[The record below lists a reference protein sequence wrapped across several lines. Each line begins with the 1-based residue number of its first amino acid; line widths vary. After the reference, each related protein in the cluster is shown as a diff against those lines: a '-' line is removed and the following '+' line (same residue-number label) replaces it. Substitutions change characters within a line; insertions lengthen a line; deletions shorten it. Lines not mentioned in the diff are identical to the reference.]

1 MANLKAL
8 SQRIKSVKS
17 IQKTT
22 RVMQMISASKFRA
35 ARTSLAYAREYY
47 EKLSADLNVQ
57 SPKRSIDDAK
67 PSASELFVIF
77 SSDRGL
83 CGGFNYSIAKAFFEH
98 LNTERNVAGVRQ
110 EFLFIGTKV
119 YDIVRSKMGDL
130 EKSAVIRVVP
140 QAKSVNFSGFK
151 DFLQQLSI
159 DFMTFRRVSVLYT
172 RFNTIS
178 SQEQV
183 VEDILLNDYKASDE
197 ECFPDS
203 RPADARAEVES
214 SCIYD
219 PSFLEISEEVWV
231 KKFFGK
237 FYLAACESMVCE
249 HCSRM
254 IAMESANS
262 NTGSMLDRLVLS
274 YNRSRQ
280 AAITTDLIEVI
291 SGCEALG

>member
-35 ARTSLAYAREYY
+35 ARVSLAYAREYY
-47 EKLSADLNVQ
+47 EKLSTNLNTQ
-57 SPKRSIDDAK
+57 SPKRSVDDPK
-67 PSASELFVIF
+67 PSSSELLVIF

-83 CGGFNYSIAKAFFEH
+83 CGGFNYSIAKAFCEY
-98 LNTERNVAGVRQ
+98 LSTKRDEAGVRQ

-119 YDIVRSKMGDL
+119 YDIVRSRMGDL
-130 EKSAVIRVVP
+130 ESSAVVKVVP
-140 QAKSVNFSGFK
+140 QTKSMNFPGFK
-151 DFLQQLSI
+151 DFLHKLSI
-159 DFMTFRRVSVLYT
+159 DFMTFRKVSVLYT
-172 RFNTIS
+172 KFNTIS

-183 VEDILLNDYKASDE
+183 VEDILLNDYEASDE
-197 ECFPDS
+197 ECPPDPS
-203 RPADARAEVES
+203 GIEAEIES
-214 SCIYD
+214 ACIYD
-219 PSFLEISEEVWV
+219 PSFSEISDEVWI

-254 IAMESANS
+254 VAMESANS